1 MPGPNNTVLLG
12 SRNTTM
18 KLIAASLPSIGAVGR
33 PVVDQTGLSGKYDFT
48 LEWTPE
54 STALPPPGADTQP
67 DSQGPTFLEALQE
80 QLGLKLKPTKAP
92 VDVLVIDDIEKPSP
106 N

>member
-1 MPGPNNTVLLG
+1 
-12 SRNTTM
+12 
-18 KLIAASLPSIGAVGR
+18 
-33 PVVDQTGLSGKYDFT
+33 VVDQTGLSGKYDFT

-54 STALPPPGADTQP
+54 STALRPSRADIQP
-67 DSQGPTFLEALQE
+67 DPQRPSFLEALQE

-92 VDVLVIDDIEKPSP
+92 LDVLVIDHIAKPSP